1 MSTRGAMRTR
11 IASELRRPAGSSGTW
26 YDHITNA
33 INSAIGTLQKERFAF
48 TETRAITF
56 STVANQARYGAS
68 DNAALGRL
76 RKIDSVL
83 IYLSAN
89 QPFTL
94 MPMSAADLE
103 RFNMNDT
110 QTGQPYK
117 YCWYGEQIGLHY
129 VPAAVYT
136 VRILGIT
143 ALAAP
148 ADDNEASNKWMT
160 DAEEAVRCLAKYL
173 LYEHVLMDD
182 KQAAKFNPVNEA
194 GPTHRAIAEL
204 KRMTNR
210 LTRSGNGETL
220 VEATAF

>member
-1 MSTRGAMRTR
+1 MTTRAVMRAR
-11 IASELRRPAGSSGTW
+11 IASELRRPAGTSGTW

-33 INSAIGTLQKERFAF
+33 IDTAIAALQKERFAF

-83 IYLSAN
+83 IYFGDQA
-89 QPFTL
+89 FTL
-94 MPMSAADLE
+94 TPMSPEAIE
-103 RFNMNDT
+103 RWNQNDT

-129 VPAAVYT
+129 VPANVYT
-136 VRILGIT
+136 VRILGVT

-148 ADDNEASNKWMT
+148 SSESEANNKWMT
-160 DAEEAVRCLAKYL
+160 DGEAAVRCLAKYE
-173 LYEHVLMDD
+173 LYEHVLMDE
-182 KQAAKFNPVNEA
+182 KRAAQFNPANEA
-194 GPTHRAIAEL
+194 GPTFRAIAEL

-210 LTRSGNGETL
+210 LTRSGSGETL